1 MEKFVN
7 LDMLIIVLSALAAA
21 GSFVAVM
28 LPLLNRK
35 EKKERVRAVIEKK
48 RKVLFEQ
55 TRDELKKGNKV
66 DEKGLSASQSVLNTF
81 KMRKLLGDMSI
92 NLRNKMLQAGYRNP
106 SAPIKFIAAQ
116 IVLPVF
122 LVLLSMMV
130 LGKARTTHDINGGL
144 TMLILLAAAG
154 VGYALPKVLLKNQIQ
169 KRSQEINMAFP
180 DALDMMLICVQGG
193 IGLEQTVNRIAEEI
207 SENSPLLAEELG
219 ILSAEMAMLNDRR
232 GALQDFARRVGSGAA
247 KSFATALIQAEQY
260 GTSVTQA
267 MRTMSDEIR
276 EQRMAAAEQ
285 KAASLPPK
293 LTVPMIL
300 FFLPVLFV
308 IILVP
313 AIMQA
318 KTNMAGHSISR

>member
-1 MEKFVN
+1 MEKYIN
-7 LDMLIIVLSALAAA
+7 LNMLIIFLSALAAA
-21 GSFVAVM
+21 GSFVAVV
-28 LPLLNRK
+28 LPLMNRS
-35 EKKERVRAVIEKK
+35 EQKERVKAVIEKK
-48 RKVLFEQ
+48 RKVLFDQ
-55 TRDELKKGNKV
+55 TREQSKKGRKAE
-66 DEKGLSASQSVLNTF
+66 EKTLSASESVFITY
-81 KMRKLLGDMSI
+81 KMRNLLGEMSV
-92 NLRNKMLQAGYRNP
+92 NLRNQMLQAGYRNP

-116 IVLPVF
+116 MGLPLILVAF
-122 LVLLSMMV
+122 SMLIITKARADHDIGGGTTMLVLM
-130 LGKARTTHDINGGL
+130 
-144 TMLILLAAAG
+144 AAAG
-154 VGYALPKVLLKNQIQ
+154 IGYMLPRILLKNQII
-169 KRSQEINMAFP
+169 KRSAEINLAFP

-207 SENSPLLAEELG
+207 AEHSPLLAEELG

-267 MRTMSDEIR
+267 MRVMSDELR
-276 EQRMAAAEQ
+276 DQRMAMAEQ

-313 AIMQA
+313 AVMQA
-318 KTNMAGHSISR
+318 MDNLKH